1 MDLAPKTREQVLMD
15 STGWMHLGVLL
26 LVFASIA
33 AFALR
38 KMFLPAPKDPPH
50 GETVAG
56 ASGSGAGGYGGG
68 SDGGGGHSGG
78 GH

>member
-1 MDLAPKTREQVLMD
+1 MNLALKTREQAHMD
-15 STGWMHLGVLL
+15 STGWLHLGVLL
-26 LVFASIA
+26 LVFAGIA

-38 KMFLPAPKDPPH
+38 KMFLPAPKEPPH

-56 ASGSGAGGYGGG
+56 ASGYGSGGG
-68 SDGGGGHSGG
+68 SFDGGGGHSGS

>member
-1 MDLAPKTREQVLMD
+1 MD
-15 STGWMHLGVLL
+15 STGWLHLGALL
-26 LVFASIA
+26 LVFAGVA

-38 KMFLPAPKDPPH
+38 KMFLPAPKEPPH

-56 ASGSGAGGYGGG
+56 AAGSGAGGYGAGF
-68 SDGGGGHSGG
+68 DGGGGHSGG

>member
-1 MDLAPKTREQVLMD
+1 MD

-26 LVFASIA
+26 LVFAGVA

-38 KMFLPAPKDPPH
+38 KMFLPAPKDPPQ
-50 GETVAG
+50 GETVGG
-56 ASGSGAGGYGGG
+56 ASGYSGG
-68 SDGGGGHSGG
+68 SFDGGGGHSGG

>member
-1 MDLAPKTREQVLMD
+1 
-15 STGWMHLGVLL
+15 MHIGVLL
-26 LVFASIA
+26 LVLAGIA

-50 GETVAG
+50 GETVG
-56 ASGSGAGGYGGG
+56 GVSGSGDHGG
-68 SDGGGGHSGG
+68 SSFDGGGGHSGS

>member
-1 MDLAPKTREQVLMD
+1 MD
-15 STGWMHLGVLL
+15 STGRMHLGVLL
-26 LVFASIA
+26 LVFAGVA

-38 KMFLPAPKDPPH
+38 KMFLPAPGEPPH

-56 ASGSGAGGYGGG
+56 ASDYASGGG
-68 SDGGGGHSGG
+68 SFDGGGGHSGS

>member
-1 MDLAPKTREQVLMD
+1 MD
-15 STGWMHLGVLL
+15 STGWMHIGVLL
-26 LVFASIA
+26 LVFAGIA

-50 GETVAG
+50 GD
-56 ASGSGAGGYGGG
+56 GAGGYGAGG
-68 SDGGGGHSGG
+68 YGDGSFDGGGHGG

>member
-1 MDLAPKTREQVLMD
+1 MASRTREQTLMD
-15 STGWMHLGVLL
+15 STGWMHIGVLL
-26 LVFASIA
+26 LVFAGTA

-50 GETVAG
+50 GETVGG
-56 ASGSGAGGYGGG
+56 ASGSGSGGYGGG
-68 SDGGGGHSGG
+68 SFDGGGGHSGG

>member
-1 MDLAPKTREQVLMD
+1 MILALETREKSPMD

-26 LVFASIA
+26 LVFAGIA

-38 KMFLPAPKDPPH
+38 KMFLPAPKEPPH

-56 ASGSGAGGYGGG
+56 TSGSGAGGG
-68 SDGGGGHSGG
+68 SFDGGGGHSGS

>member
-1 MDLAPKTREQVLMD
+1 MD

-26 LVFASIA
+26 LVFAGIA

-68 SDGGGGHSGG
+68 SFDGGGGHSGS